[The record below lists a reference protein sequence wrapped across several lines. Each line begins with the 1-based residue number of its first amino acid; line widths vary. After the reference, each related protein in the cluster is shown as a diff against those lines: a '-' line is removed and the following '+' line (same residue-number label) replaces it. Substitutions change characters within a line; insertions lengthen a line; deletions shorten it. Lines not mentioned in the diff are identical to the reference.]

1 MGRGQQGKGLR
12 VFRPRVCAVHCAYS
26 KVGEVIERRG
36 ADDRS
41 AGNGRVRDPV
51 IAVIHPRLDG
61 VMAVA
66 PGKVVDQLKLFSA
79 SSCWQQGI
87 HVGKTSPR
95 GVVGASIGSA
105 VIEDKVAWKRLLRIG
120 EINDAK
126 DGGVPVPLAMK
137 LFTRFG
143 VME

>member
-1 MGRGQQGKGLR
+1 
-12 VFRPRVCAVHCAYS
+12 
-26 KVGEVIERRG
+26 
-36 ADDRS
+36 
-41 AGNGRVRDPV
+41 
-51 IAVIHPRLDG
+51 
-61 VMAVA
+61 MAVA